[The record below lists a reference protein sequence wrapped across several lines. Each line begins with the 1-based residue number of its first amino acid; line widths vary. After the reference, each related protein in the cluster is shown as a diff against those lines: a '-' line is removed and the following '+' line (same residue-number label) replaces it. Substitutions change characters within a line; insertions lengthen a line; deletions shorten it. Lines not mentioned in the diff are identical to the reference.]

1 MSRTLF
7 ERAERSIVESIS
19 CRGRVHGQSGHAAD
33 RADRP
38 RMTHMRHGAVS
49 EAKLSPLT
57 AIVSE

>member
-1 MSRTLF
+1 MSRALV
-7 ERAERSIVESIS
+7 ERAVRSVVENVF
-19 CRGRVHGQSGHAAD
+19 CRSRVHGQSGHAAD

-49 EAKLSPLT
+49 EVKLSPLT